1 MISLHSNHPTQFS
14 RYLMDRIRK
23 DRDHDHELVH
33 KLEPPFTPFCSAG
46 LRNCCY
52 WYS

>member
-1 MISLHSNHPTQFS
+1 MISLHSHHPTQFS

-23 DRDHDHELVH
+23 DRDQELVL

-52 WYS
+52 WYR